1 MSVLLPFTG
10 WATDNSANEVPNAF
24 TTLHSYP
31 ANIVLS
37 ENVNNFKF
45 EPLLS
50 TSTPAYARTTIQV
63 IGYVAVGETISIQSD
78 LGTIVLTASVTPTV
92 NEFYTEAVT
101 TSTPTYLAAVAYS
114 IADAISQSLAFNS
127 NYNISLTGTQVTV
140 TAKQYGELPD
150 MTSSTTSANVFVL
163 SFGGVSEY
171 ESQNVIDYQ
180 GFAQVYA
187 GRENYQETVNK
198 YDSQLL
204 DSYILDTGMADVNT
218 VFPVVKNFIEP
229 VKPYKVLTPNENY
242 YAMDL
247 GLTNTGLAVEELDS
261 FGNKKRVLIP
271 YFVAYGD
278 SFKYITNGQRKNFVR
293 GVSPVRWM
301 QLGAF
306 DYLMPYDMTDY
317 VWIPDSTKQFK
328 FLTSCPAKKTVSYDT
343 HEYVQMICQKSTK
356 NFDFNVQV
364 MYNFY
369 DGTSVLDNVT
379 QMTYNALTGNVSID
393 VSPTTLGI
401 QAIETANGKLVDSY
415 KVRIRWQY
423 KQLPTAV
430 VAYSEW
436 QSYVMDRTCY
446 RNKEQVIFLNELGA
460 WDALEFRG
468 EIEESLNREVLQ
480 IERNLPANAN
490 SLDSVSTEVKLN
502 INTKA
507 VSDYSL
513 RSGLINDSHINWVKK
528 MLESSSVFIWDD
540 TINKYRSIVIKDYKW
555 SNNTIPTADSL
566 TITFN
571 YSTDN
576 NTIRR

>member
-1 MSVLLPFTG
+1 
-10 WATDNSANEVPNAF
+10 
-24 TTLHSYP
+24 
-31 ANIVLS
+31 
-37 ENVNNFKF
+37 
-45 EPLLS
+45 
-50 TSTPAYARTTIQV
+50 
-63 IGYVAVGETISIQSD
+63 
-78 LGTIVLTASVTPTV
+78 
-92 NEFYTEAVT
+92 
-101 TSTPTYLAAVAYS
+101 
-114 IADAISQSLAFNS
+114 
-127 NYNISLTGTQVTV
+127 
-140 TAKQYGELPD
+140 
-150 MTSSTTSANVFVL
+150 
-163 SFGGVSEY
+163 
-171 ESQNVIDYQ
+171 
-180 GFAQVYA
+180 
-187 GRENYQETVNK
+187 
-198 YDSQLL
+198 
-204 DSYILDTGMADVNT
+204 
-218 VFPVVKNFIEP
+218 
-229 VKPYKVLTPNENY
+229 
-242 YAMDL
+242 
-247 GLTNTGLAVEELDS
+247 
-261 FGNKKRVLIP
+261 
-271 YFVAYGD
+271 
-278 SFKYITNGQRKNFVR
+278 
-293 GVSPVRWM
+293 
-301 QLGAF
+301 
-306 DYLMPYDMTDY
+306 
-317 VWIPDSTKQFK
+317 
-328 FLTSCPAKKTVSYDT
+328 
-343 HEYVQMICQKSTK
+343 
-356 NFDFNVQV
+356 
-364 MYNFY
+364 
-369 DGTSVLDNVT
+369 
-379 QMTYNALTGNVSID
+379 MTYNALTGNVSID